1 MTDTKEKWTKGA
13 WEAEERINVFP
24 SCGVIVKNPN
34 LPKDRTYG
42 YGCEYGYGCGNDF
55 ICDLNDGEYHEYT
68 NPEEQQANAYLIA
81 AAPDMYAALK
91 SAIEVLQAHC
101 AAYCHKLNED
111 CGLKNAC
118 IWGHVCNQVKDAMGK
133 ALGESYD

>member
-1 MTDTKEKWTKGA
+1 MTDAKEKWTKGA

-42 YGCEYGYGCGNDF
+42 YGCKNDF
-55 ICDLNDGEYHEYT
+55 ICDLNDGEYHEYI

-81 AAPDMYAALK
+81 AAPDMYKALK

-101 AAYCHKLNED
+101 DYCNKAIGKCALLEN
-111 CGLKNAC
+111 KNAC
-118 IWGHVCNQVKDAMGK
+118 TWGQLCNQAKDAIGK
-133 ALGESYD
+133 ALGESHD